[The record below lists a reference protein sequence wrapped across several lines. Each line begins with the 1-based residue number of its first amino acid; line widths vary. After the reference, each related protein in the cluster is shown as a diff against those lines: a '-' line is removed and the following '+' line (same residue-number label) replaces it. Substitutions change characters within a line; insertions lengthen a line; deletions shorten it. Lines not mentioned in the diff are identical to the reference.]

1 MPWIHLH
8 VGNHGKVN
16 ACCVANINFGNI
28 NDQSLEEIWNG
39 EAVQTIREEFAKGE
53 IDKRCHHCIQR
64 EAAGAKSIRQETF
77 EKFPNLNVL
86 ENEIAAP
93 IYFDIRFSNVCNF
106 RCRTCYHGAS
116 SKWYQDAKQ
125 LGTQVAEKAIIKNVQ
140 DFDAFIEK
148 CGPALLQAQEIY
160 FAGGEPLV
168 TEEHYLLLDWLIKN
182 KATQARL
189 RYNTNFSKLK
199 FRDHDVLKYW
209 AQFPHV
215 EILASIDASHE
226 LGEYIRKEMSWN
238 TIVENR
244 EKIRS
249 LDHITFKLSPTV
261 SVMNVAHLPDLYK
274 EALDLKMINPGELY
288 INLLE
293 FPAYFNIQI
302 LPKDVK
308 KQIQKKYEA
317 FFCWLEKE
325 KHPTHLIKSFQDIL
339 NYMNQEY
346 MNSTSNQESL
356 WKKYKSQ
363 TKVLDD
369 LRGEEMPKLISF

>member
-16 ACCVANINFGNI
+16 ACCVANINYGNI

-39 EAVQTIREEFAKGE
+39 EAIQAIREKFAKGE

-77 EKFPNLNVL
+77 ENFPNLNIL
-86 ENEIAAP
+86 EKDIKAP

-125 LGTQVAEKAIIKNVQ
+125 LGTQVAEKAIIKNVN
-140 DFDAFIEK
+140 DFEAFIQK
-148 CGPALLQAQEIY
+148 CGPALLQAEELY

-182 KATQARL
+182 KATNARL

-199 FRDHDVLKYW
+199 FKDHNVLEYW
-209 AQFPHV
+209 ARFPKI

-238 TIVENR
+238 TILENR

-249 LDHITFKLSPTV
+249 LDHISFKLSPTV
-261 SVMNVAHLPDLYK
+261 SVMNVAHLPKLYQ
-274 EALDLKMINPGELY
+274 EALDLKMIQPGDLY
-288 INLLE
+288 LNLLE

-302 LPKDVK
+302 FPKAEK
-308 KQIQKKYEA
+308 EAIWKKYQE
-317 FFCWLEKE
+317 FITCLQTEN
-325 KHPTHLIKSFQDIL
+325 HPDHLIKSFKDIL
-339 NYMNQEY
+339 NYMNQENA
-346 MNSTSNQESL
+346 NSTTNQNQL
-356 WKKYKSQ
+356 WEKYKSQ
-363 TKVLDD
+363 TKVLDN
-369 LRGEEMPKLISF
+369 LRGESMPC

>member
-16 ACCVANINFGNI
+16 ACCVANINYGNI

-86 ENEIAAP
+86 EDEIKAP

-125 LGTQVAEKAIIKNVQ
+125 LGTQVTEKAIIKNIN
-140 DFDAFIEK
+140 DFDTFIQK
-148 CGPALLQAQEIY
+148 CGPALLQAQELY

-182 KATQARL
+182 KSTKARL
-189 RYNTNFSKLK
+189 RYNTNFSKLLFK
-199 FRDHDVLKYW
+199 DHDILKYW
-209 AQFPHV
+209 AQFPQV

-274 EALDLKMINPGELY
+274 EALDLKMINPVELY

-339 NYMNQEY
+339 KYMNQENA
-346 MNSTSNQESL
+346 NSTTNQKQL